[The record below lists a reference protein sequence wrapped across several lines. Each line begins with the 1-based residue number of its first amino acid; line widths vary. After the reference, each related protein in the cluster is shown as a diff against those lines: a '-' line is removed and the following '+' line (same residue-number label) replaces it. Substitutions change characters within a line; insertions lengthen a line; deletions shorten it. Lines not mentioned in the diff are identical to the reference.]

1 MIYAFFYLADMI
13 PLLVFFGI
21 VIGIWAVLSAISSR
35 NSKAVERLAKLSR
48 PQSLAEIEDPKNAKN
63 SERFQGLVETAKAL
77 SSPLMPQTELE
88 QSELK
93 TKLANA
99 GFRSDAAPM
108 VYSGLRFGTLLL
120 FLLGSSAV
128 FLPGRPLNWSTLQ
141 WVVIFTGLGFYLPS
155 IILWWLRRKRQEAI
169 FLSLPDALDL
179 LVVCVESGLGLDAAM
194 RKVCDEMSDHAKV
207 ICEEFS
213 LANFQLQMGRPR
225 REVLHDL
232 GVRTGVDDV
241 RALAAILIQADRFG
255 SSIAQALRV
264 QSDSMRTR
272 RKQIAEEKAAKTA
285 VQLLFPLILFI
296 FPGIFVV
303 LVGPAAINIMETMFK

>member
-1 MIYAFFYLADMI
+1 MVPVTAVI
-13 PLLVFFGI
+13 PILVFLGI
-21 VIGIWAVLSAISSR
+21 VLGIWSVLSMISSR
-35 NSKAVERLAKLSR
+35 NSKAMDRLQRLSR
-48 PQSLAEIEDPKNAKN
+48 PPSLADIEDPRNAKSN
-63 SERFQGLVETAKAL
+63 ERFAGLLETAKAI
-77 SSPLMPQTELE
+77 SAPLMPQTEVE
-88 QSELK
+88 QSALK

-108 VYSGLRFGTLLL
+108 VYSGVRLASLLL
-120 FLLGSSAV
+120 FLLGSMAI
-128 FLPGRPLNWSTLQ
+128 FLPGRKLEWSNLQ
-141 WVVIFTGLGFYLPS
+141 WVIIFTGVGFYLPS
-155 IILWWLRRKRQEAI
+155 IVLWWLRRKRQEAI

-194 RKVCDEMSDHAKV
+194 RKVCDEMNDHAKV
-207 ICEEFS
+207 ICEEFA

-303 LVGPAAINIMETMFK
+303 LVGPAAINIMDTMFKN